1 MRHNSGKNSAPLLEV
16 EPAPE
21 LRRLSPSVRTG
32 WSVVFALALA
42 VIAYYVLFRLP
53 FLFPPRQRLSSA
65 SYAFGF
71 NNSVA
76 ILALAWIVAIL
87 TLIYLLR
94 PGRVSRLAIALVD
107 QPAQPK
113 RTTRWTF
120 AIVSIGYAVLTFVM
134 YIY

>member
-1 MRHNSGKNSAPLLEV
+1 MRHNSDKNSAPLLEI

-21 LRRLSPSVRTG
+21 LRRLSPSVRSLR
-32 WSVVFALALA
+32 SVLFGLALA
-42 VIAYYVLFRLP
+42 AIAYYALFRLP

-76 ILALAWIVAIL
+76 ILALAGIVAIL

-94 PGRVSRLAIALVD
+94 PGRVAQLPITFVD
-107 QPAQPK
+107 QSRQPK
-113 RTTRWTF
+113 RRMRVVF
-120 AIVSIGYAVLTFVM
+120 AIVSICYAVLTFLM
-134 YIY
+134 